1 MSKATILAVDDEA
14 FNLDILTEFLEDD
27 GYEVVGAVDG
37 QDAWEKLSEGL
48 QPDVVV
54 LDRMMPRMDGMA
66 FLQRIKADDRFR
78 DLPVIMQTAAA
89 THDQVRQGID
99 AGVFY
104 YLTKPYEEAVLL
116 SLVRSALDD
125 ARLKAQLRSDVRQQ
139 KHVLGLLQGAQF
151 RFRTLEDAR
160 TLAVFISNGF
170 PEPERV
176 VYGLSEIMINAVEH
190 GNLGISYEE
199 KSVLI
204 QEGTWQDEVDRRL
217 QSQEQL
223 SRFAS
228 LRFEADEHSWSVT
241 IHDQGTGFDCE
252 KFLELSPERATD
264 SHGRGIATARLLSF
278 DSLEYSDGGTTVACR
293 VSIPT

>member
-1 MSKATILAVDDEA
+1 MSKGLILAVDDEA
-14 FNLDILTEFLEDD
+14 FNLDILTELLDDD

-37 QDAWEKLSEGL
+37 QDAWEKLSAGL
-48 QPDVVV
+48 RPDVVV

-66 FLQRIKADDRFR
+66 FLQLIKADANLREI
-78 DLPVIMQTAAA
+78 PVIMQTAAA

-116 SLVRSALDD
+116 SIVRSALDD

-139 KHVLGLLQGAQF
+139 KQVLGLLRGAQF

-170 PEPERV
+170 PDPERV

-190 GNLGISYEE
+190 GNLGITYDE
-199 KSVLI
+199 KTALVHN
-204 QEGTWQDEVDRRL
+204 GTWHDEVQRRL
-217 QSQEQL
+217 NMVEQID
-223 SRFAS
+223 RFAT
-228 LRFEADEHSWSVT
+228 LVFEAGEDAYSVT
-241 IHDQGTGFDCE
+241 IHDQGKGFDCE

-264 SHGRGIATARLLSF
+264 THGRGIATAKMLSF
-278 DSLEYSDGGTTVACR
+278 DALEYRDSGTTVACR
-293 VSIPT
+293 VLL